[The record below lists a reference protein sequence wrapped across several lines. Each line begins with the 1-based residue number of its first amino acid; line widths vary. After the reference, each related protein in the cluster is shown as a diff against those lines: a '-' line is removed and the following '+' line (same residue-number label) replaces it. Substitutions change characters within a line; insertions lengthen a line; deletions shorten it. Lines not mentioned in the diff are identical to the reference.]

1 MTDWNDTESINIR
14 AFADYQRRSEQDERK
29 ASGEAK
35 TNGAHH
41 DNVVPIKRVPNFQAW
56 DNREIAPRDWL
67 LGNFISTTSRILITG
82 PTGLGKTMLGIALAF
97 ALEGG
102 AQFLHWKAG
111 RAARVLYIDG
121 EMSAEEMQD
130 RLRQEAA
137 RCGRKPENLFV
148 LSREDFD
155 EMPPLNTP
163 EGQAWMDAKIE
174 ETNPDLIIFDNI
186 QALVIGDHTKEESWA
201 PVLPWVRSLTKRKRG
216 QAWMHH
222 TGHNEGHSYGTKTR
236 EWQLDACLLMERVAD
251 ADDLTFTIKFT
262 KARGRRPE
270 NREDFA
276 DTTIGLRN
284 NKWVVTQAGKKRDKV
299 PESARIAFDLLR
311 KAINEAGELPPV
323 GDHVQAGV
331 RGVRVSL
338 WQKYCETGTIS
349 KSDSPDAFRMAF
361 KRSAD
366 TLQARGLI
374 QVWADWVWIA

>member
-1 MTDWNDTESINIR
+1 MTDWTDTESINILE
-14 AFADYQRRSEQDERK
+14 FASHKRSEQSERK
-29 ASGEAK
+29 TNGEAK

-41 DNVVPIKRVPNFQAW
+41 DNVIHLKSVPNFQAW
-56 DNREIAPRDWL
+56 DEREIAPRDWL

-97 ALEGG
+97 AAEAG

-137 RCGRKPENLFV
+137 RTGRKPENLFV

-163 EGQAWMDAKIE
+163 EGQAWMDTKIE

-186 QALVIGDHTKEESWA
+186 QALVVGDHTKEESWA

-222 TGHNEGHSYGTKTR
+222 NEGHSDGTKTR
-236 EWQLDACLLMERVAD
+236 EWQLDACLLMERV

-270 NREDFA
+270 NRADFE

-284 NKWVVTQAGKKRDKV
+284 NKWRLPRRVRRRTRC
-299 PESARIAFDLLR
+299 LR
-311 KAINEAGELPPV
+311 VQRLPMT
-323 GDHVQAGV
+323 
-331 RGVRVSL
+331 S
-338 WQKYCETGTIS
+338 
-349 KSDSPDAFRMAF
+349 
-361 KRSAD
+361 
-366 TLQARGLI
+366 
-374 QVWADWVWIA
+374 